1 MSSPDTVAPTMPRPP
16 KVPPP
21 SRYVPPARDVV
32 ESGFGT
38 RLRLARLRAG
48 INRQADLA
56 RATGIGPVSIN
67 RHEMDRS
74 SPSLENIRI
83 YADILGVSASYLQ
96 YGLGDPEIPAALNA
110 YLRSERADNLL
121 EETRARL
128 KRVPWSVIVPTPSS
142 LTKDQVHTLAVFID
156 DNLRTYACRRDAK
169 HDAPLRRDAVPDDAP
184 GAPHADPR
192 STLSAD
198 AEPRSPR
205 ARHRRHEPR

>member
-1 MSSPDTVAPTMPRPP
+1 MSSPDTVAPNMPRPP

-32 ESGFGT
+32 EAGFGT

-67 RHEMDRS
+67 RHEMDRT

-128 KRVPWSVIVPTPSS
+128 RRVPWSVVVATPSS

-156 DNLRTYACRRDAK
+156 ENLRAYACRRDAK
-169 HDAPLRRDAVPDDAP
+169 NDVPLRRDAVPNDAR
-184 GAPHADPR
+184 GAPHADPH
-192 STLSAD
+192 SAVPAVD
-198 AEPRSPR
+198 EPRSLR
-205 ARHRRHEPR
+205 NRRKRPEPR